1 MKNTC
6 ASAMNIACTDPKI
19 KMIYLILFY
28 FFYKVLY
35 TFKGKNVYIFLTITP
50 MLTNNSNI
58 FFKLIYFII
67 TDFYHLFP
75 FLIKHLKNYLP
86 NNINWEL
93 A

>member
-1 MKNTC
+1 
-6 ASAMNIACTDPKI
+6 
-19 KMIYLILFY
+19 
-28 FFYKVLY
+28 
-35 TFKGKNVYIFLTITP
+35 

-58 FFKLIYFII
+58 LFKLIYFII